1 MQLGSCFQDNTYTMY
16 IKGIYIQVGLG
27 FQDMGFITIFITYI
41 WIYYKSDM
49 ATHKIDGGSYVI
61 TSTGPV
67 KPITDSQRWKLINS
81 FRHLEIE
88 TFKCLLGR
96 QGPVW

>member
-1 MQLGSCFQDNTYTMY
+1 
-16 IKGIYIQVGLG
+16 
-27 FQDMGFITIFITYI
+27 
-41 WIYYKSDM
+41 M
-49 ATHKIDGGSYVI
+49 ATHKIDGGSYEI

-67 KPITDSQRWKLINS
+67 KLITDSQRWKLINS